1 MTTDKA
7 EHGVDVRAWASLVV
21 RLAIAA
27 LFCAAAVSKFKGGMT
42 SIRGTISFFQST
54 FETTWL
60 PGWMVTMHAYATLVI
75 EPLIVIWLVT
85 GFRLRIGWIVTCLF
99 MISLAFGMAVAGKH
113 DSAAS
118 NFNYVLICCV
128 GLYLSQ
134 YDRFSLDR
142 PTRGSGPSG
151 R

>member
-1 MTTDKA
+1 MTTDKTD
-7 EHGVDVRAWASLVV
+7 HGVDVRAWASLIL

-27 LFCAAAVSKFKGGMT
+27 LFCAAAIGKYKGGMT
-42 SIRGTISFFQST
+42 SIRGTIAFFQST
-54 FETTWL
+54 FENTWL
-60 PGWMVTMHAYATLVI
+60 PGWMVTVHAYATLFI

-99 MISLAFGMAVAGKH
+99 MISLAFGMLVAGKI
-113 DSAAS
+113 DVAAN
-118 NFNYVLICCV
+118 NFNYVLICCA

-142 PTRGSGPSG
+142 SARGSGPSG